1 MRTLL
6 FVCEHGS
13 AKSVVAAAHFDRM
26 AAERGLD
33 LRAISRGTSP
43 DAEIHP
49 AAVHGLG
56 VDRLTPVD
64 RPRRLSSSD
73 LEGAVRVVAFSEL
86 PAEHAAS
93 VPVEVWTVPPVSED
107 YEAARGAIVSRLE
120 RLFEELAREPLAS
133 AEVGEDDLPF
143 ACDLTRLSAV
153 QREREKALLAQF
165 RTLAHRAEES
175 ETGWRF
181 FVPATP
187 EVLAAVGELLA
198 LERLC
203 CPFLRFALEVGPGE
217 LAAVHIHGREGAKA
231 FVAAEFM
238 A

>member
-13 AKSVVAAAHFDRM
+13 AKSVVAAAHCNRM

-33 LRAISRGTSP
+33 VRAISRGTSP
-43 DAEIHP
+43 DAENHP
-49 AAVHGLG
+49 AAVAGLG
-56 VDRLTPVD
+56 ADRLAPVD

-73 LEGAVRVVAFSEL
+73 LEVAVRVVAFSEL

-93 VPVEVWTVPPVSED
+93 VRVEVWTVPPVSEG
-107 YEAARGAIVSRLE
+107 YEAARDAIVGRLE
-120 RLFEELAREPLAS
+120 RLLEELARAPVAS
-133 AEVGEDDLPF
+133 AAGSDDGVPF
-143 ACDLTRLSAV
+143 ACDLTRLSAL
-153 QREREKALLAQF
+153 QREREKSLLAQF
-165 RTLAHRAEES
+165 RALALRAEES

-181 FVPATP
+181 FVPATQ
-187 EVLAAVGELLA
+187 EALGAVGELLA

-217 LAAVHIHGREGAKA
+217 LAAVHIHGHEGVKA
-231 FVAAEFM
+231 FVAAELM
-238 A
+238 G